1 MNYLGLADSDSLKAA
16 LLDFVPIEELV
27 DVVGFRIEV
36 RFDGVSQR
44 KTELADRVTGFTG
57 GDGNSDVEFSL
68 GHGKDSL
75 HTWEVESERV
85 WVALGGLMKNCG
97 GWGLPEI

>member
-57 GDGNSDVEFSL
+57 GDGNGQVEFSL
-68 GHGKDSL
+68 GHGRTSFVCGKM
-75 HTWEVESERV
+75 ENERV
-85 WVALGGLMKNCG
+85 RVALSGLTKNCG
-97 GWGLPEI
+97 R